1 MDAVLCIV
9 IGLIAGVSGGLFGI
23 GGGIVIVPAMV
34 ALLGFAQTKAQGTSL
49 AVLLAPV
56 GILGVLNYHRAGNV
70 DYRVAAWI
78 AGGFLLGA
86 YVGSH
91 VAVGLDPQTMRR
103 AFAVF
108 LALVAVWLF
117 VRA

>member
-1 MDAVLCIV
+1 MEAAICIV
-9 IGLIAGVSGGLFGI
+9 IGLLAGISGGLFGI

-34 ALLGFAQTKAQGTSL
+34 AFLGVAQTKAQGTSL

-56 GILGVLNYHRAGNV
+56 GIFGVLNYHRAGNV
-70 DYRVAAWI
+70 DYRVAALI

-86 YVGSH
+86 FLGSK
-91 VAVGLDPQTMRR
+91 VAVGLDPQVMRR

-108 LALVAVWLF
+108 LALVAVWMF